1 MGLLRR
7 ACVGTFTAVFVV
19 GGPVLLVGA
28 PSAEA
33 AGSVRLHQAIRDLPV
48 AAETRAGYDR
58 TKFRHWTDANGDCQD
73 TRSEV
78 LRQET
83 AGRITGSCT
92 VVTGQWKSI
101 YDGLTWT
108 QASDVDID
116 HLVPLAEAWD
126 SGAKRWNSATRQA
139 YANDLGDA
147 RSLIAMT
154 DNLNQS
160 KGDRDPAQWMPAQR
174 RCTYL
179 AQWVAVK
186 MRWSLKVDRAEKR
199 ALKNLGED
207 CRNVK
212 ITVTKAKVV
221 TGSSGGSGS
230 GGSGGDSGGSS
241 GGGGLDPRFPYC
253 TDAKAAGYGPYY
265 EGTDPEYDWYR
276 DADNDG
282 IVCE

>member
-1 MGLLRR
+1 MGFVRR
-7 ACVGTFTAVFVV
+7 ACVGTLTATLIAS
-19 GGPVLLVGA
+19 GTVLIAGA
-28 PSAEA
+28 PAEA
-33 AGSVRLHQAIRDLPV
+33 ATVTVKLHQAIRNLPV
-48 AAETRAGYDR
+48 ASETRSGYDR
-58 TKFRHWTDANGDCQD
+58 AKFRHWSDANGDCQD

-83 AGRITGSCT
+83 TAKISGSCT

-101 YDGLTWT
+101 YDGAVWT

-126 SGAKRWNSATRQA
+126 SGAKKWNSATRKA
-139 YANDLGDA
+139 YANDLGDP

-174 RCTYL
+174 RCTYV

-186 MRWSLKVDRAEKR
+186 IRWSLKVDQAEKR
-199 ALKNLGED
+199 ALKNLGDD
-207 CRNVK
+207 CQNVRIK
-212 ITVTKAKVV
+212 VAKARVV

-230 GGSGGDSGGSS
+230 GTADSGGSGS
-241 GGGGLDPRFPYC
+241 GGGGLDPRFAYC
-253 TDAKAAGYGPYY
+253 TDAKAAGYGPYV
-265 EGTDPEYDWYR
+265 EGQDPEYDWYR
-276 DADNDG
+276 DADSDG

>member
-1 MGLLRR
+1 MGSIRR
-7 ACVGTFTAVFVV
+7 ACVGTFAATLVAGSTIVFS
-19 GGPVLLVGA
+19 GA
-28 PSAEA
+28 PAAEA

-48 AAETRAGYDR
+48 ASETRSGYDR
-58 TKFRHWTDANGDCQD
+58 DKFRHWTDANGDCQD

-83 AGRITGSCT
+83 SARITGACT
-92 VVTGQWKSI
+92 VVTGRWKSI

-126 SGAKRWNSATRQA
+126 SGAKKWSPATRRA

-160 KGDRDPAQWMPAQR
+160 KGDKDPAQWMPGQR
-174 RCTYL
+174 RCTYV

-186 MRWSLKVDRAEKR
+186 IRWSLKVDQAEKR
-199 ALKNLGED
+199 ALKNLGGD
-207 CRNVK
+207 CRNVTIK
-212 ITVTKAKVV
+212 VSKAKVV
-221 TGSSGGSGS
+221 TGGSAGSGS
-230 GGSGGDSGGSS
+230 GSSSGGGSGS

-265 EGTDPEYDWYR
+265 EGQDPEYDWYR
-276 DADNDG
+276 DADSDG

>member
-1 MGLLRR
+1 MGVIRR
-7 ACVGTFTAVFVV
+7 ACIGTFTAA
-19 GGPVLLVGA
+19 LLVSGPMLLLGA

-33 AGSVRLHQAIRDLPV
+33 AQSVRLYQAIRDLPV
-48 AAETRAGYDR
+48 APETRAGYDR

-83 AGRITGSCT
+83 VGKITGSCT
-92 VVTGQWKSI
+92 VVTGQWRSI

-126 SGAKRWNSATRQA
+126 SGAKRWNSATRKA

-160 KGDRDPAQWMPAQR
+160 KGDKDPAQWMPAQR
-174 RCTYL
+174 RCTYV

-186 MRWSLKVDRAEKR
+186 IRWSLRVDRAEKR
-199 ALKNLGED
+199 ALKNLGD
-207 CRNVK
+207 NCQNVK
-212 ITVTKAKVV
+212 ITVAKAKVV
-221 TGSSGGSGS
+221 TGSGGSGSGGSGS
-230 GGSGGDSGGSS
+230 GGSGGS
-241 GGGGLDPRFPYC
+241 GLDPRFPYC

-265 EGTDPEYDWYR
+265 EGTDPEYAWYR